1 MKEFYTLFDKN
12 DYTDQEVKTIV
23 NKQIRETRNKL
34 EHTENILK
42 YHAVQSINEIIEAY
56 DNLRLEAKNILA
68 ITKAYNLKSYVYE
81 SKHLLDEIDNSK
93 LLIKSGADKTL

>member
-42 YHAVQSINEIIEAY
+42 YHAIQSIDTVSEAY
-56 DNLRLEAKNILA
+56 DNLSLEAKNILTIA
-68 ITKAYNLKSYVYE
+68 KDYDLKSLIPE
-81 SKHLLDEIDNSK
+81 SKHLINQIDNSK
-93 LLIKSGADKTL
+93 LLLTASKDKTL

>member
-42 YHAVQSINEIIEAY
+42 YHAIQSIYDIIEAY
-56 DNLRLEAKNILA
+56 DNLRLEAKNIIA
-68 ITKAYNLKSYVYE
+68 ISKAYNLTSMIYE

-93 LLIKSGADKTL
+93 LLIKTNMGKTL